1 MSEQEGLKDAILR
14 IAKRKGIN
22 DSVITDLVEA
32 KWKALI
38 EAERELKSKS

>member
-1 MSEQEGLKDAILR
+1 MSDQVKDAILR

-22 DSVITDLVEA
+22 NSVITDLVEA

-38 EAERELKSKS
+38 ESKS